1 MEFFQQASQYGDL
14 YVGIGS
20 DATYLEYKHRKPM
33 FPQEERLFMVKNI
46 KAVKEAY
53 INEGSGVIDFLP
65 TLDKVKPDV
74 FVVNAEGGSD
84 EKRRICKERGIEYV
98 ELQRTPH
105 AGLKARSSS
114 GLKKALLNVSENS
127 AQEAGIPTRLD
138 LAGTWIDQ
146 PYVSMYHPGWAI
158 TISLEPTF
166 EVRDRCGLSTSTRK
180 MIQKIWP
187 VKLPKMDPEML
198 ARLVFCFENNPE
210 RHDGIISGA
219 QDSIGICVPGLVRHY
234 YDNNFWPEKIESTQD
249 EMTLR
254 FLEDHLVMIPMEP
267 RRPGCSVVEGKDI
280 TPEKVKALA
289 DAADACWKAILAHD
303 LDAFAAAYKASF
315 EAQIAMFPGMVNPS
329 INGVIEP
336 EASVQPMIDRY
347 SSMEDVIGCGLTCL
361 ETSANPYTTVLGH
374 PDKAESR
381 INLSQSLNGIGWIVG
396 PLVGGQLLF
405 SGVNIAIP
413 YALVGIFVLAVALI
427 LSRIKLPDPRRA
439 HEADTNEKVEEKPM
453 RVMAFGF
460 GMLTLFLYVAAQT
473 GVNSFFINYAE
484 ESIHIEKQTASLY
497 LAFGGMGLFFIGR
510 LAGGVIM
517 NYIQPR
523 LVLLVCAILTFVATL
538 IVVVC
543 SGTLSLI
550 AFFALY
556 LGESIMFPTIFS
568 LALRDAG
575 TKTKL
580 ASSLLIMTIVGGA
593 VAPVIMGYIA
603 DTTGSM
609 AIAFLIPLV
618 CYGVIGGYALSK
630 RSGSYLEKK

>member
-1 MEFFQQASQYGDL
+1 
-14 YVGIGS
+14 
-20 DATYLEYKHRKPM
+20 
-33 FPQEERLFMVKNI
+33 
-46 KAVKEAY
+46 
-53 INEGSGVIDFLP
+53 
-65 TLDKVKPDV
+65 
-74 FVVNAEGGSD
+74 
-84 EKRRICKERGIEYV
+84 
-98 ELQRTPH
+98 
-105 AGLKARSSS
+105 
-114 GLKKALLNVSENS
+114 
-127 AQEAGIPTRLD
+127 
-138 LAGTWIDQ
+138 
-146 PYVSMYHPGWAI
+146 MYHPGWAI
-158 TISLEPTF
+158 TISQEPTF

-219 QDSIGICVPGLVRHY
+219 KDSIGICVPGLVRHY

-254 FLEDHLVMIPMEP
+254 FLEDHLVPFLIISSLFFMWGFAHGILEVLNPHFQESFHISKAMSALTQTAVYGAYFLMALP
-267 RRPGCSVVEGKDI
+267 AGWIIRKWGYRR
-280 TPEKVKALA
+280 
-289 DAADACWKAILAHD
+289 
-303 LDAFAAAYKASF
+303 
-315 EAQIAMFPGMVNPS
+315 
-329 INGVIEP
+329 GVITGLVLFGIGALMFIP
-336 EASVQPMIDRY
+336 GSRINSFYFFVL
-347 SSMEDVIGCGLTCL
+347 SLFVIGCGLTCL

-413 YALVGIFVLAVALI
+413 YALVGIFVLSVA
-427 LSRIKLPDPRRA
+427 
-439 HEADTNEKVEEKPM
+439 
-453 RVMAFGF
+453 
-460 GMLTLFLYVAAQT
+460 
-473 GVNSFFINYAE
+473 
-484 ESIHIEKQTASLY
+484 
-497 LAFGGMGLFFIGR
+497 
-510 LAGGVIM
+510 
-517 NYIQPR
+517 

-543 SGTLSLI
+543 NGTLSLI

-618 CYGVIGGYALSK
+618 CYGVIGTYALSK
-630 RSGSYLEKK
+630 RSASL

>member
-1 MEFFQQASQYGDL
+1 MTCYILVMWSFS
-14 YVGIGS
+14 S
-20 DATYLEYKHRKPM
+20 RHHS
-33 FPQEERLFMVKNI
+33 MV
-46 KAVKEAY
+46 
-53 INEGSGVIDFLP
+53 
-65 TLDKVKPDV
+65 
-74 FVVNAEGGSD
+74 
-84 EKRRICKERGIEYV
+84 
-98 ELQRTPH
+98 
-105 AGLKARSSS
+105 
-114 GLKKALLNVSENS
+114 
-127 AQEAGIPTRLD
+127 
-138 LAGTWIDQ
+138 
-146 PYVSMYHPGWAI
+146 
-158 TISLEPTF
+158 
-166 EVRDRCGLSTSTRK
+166 
-180 MIQKIWP
+180 
-187 VKLPKMDPEML
+187 MDPEML

-249 EMTLR
+249 KMTLR

-267 RRPGCSVVEGKDI
+267 RRPGSRI
-280 TPEKVKALA
+280 N
-289 DAADACWKAILAHD
+289 
-303 LDAFAAAYKASF
+303 SF
-315 EAQIAMFPGMVNPS
+315 YFFVLS
-329 INGVIEP
+329 LF
-336 EASVQPMIDRY
+336 
-347 SSMEDVIGCGLTCL
+347 VIGCGLTCL

-405 SGVNIAIP
+405 SGVNIASP
-413 YALVGIFVLAVALI
+413 YALVGIFVLSVALV

-439 HEADTNEKVEEKPM
+439 HEADTNEMVEEKPM

-460 GMLTLFLYVAAQT
+460 GMLALFLYVAAQT

-618 CYGVIGGYALSK
+618 CYGVIGGYAAML
-630 RSGSYLEKK
+630 RFPLTDVTRC

>member
-1 MEFFQQASQYGDL
+1 MTCYILVMWSFS
-14 YVGIGS
+14 S
-20 DATYLEYKHRKPM
+20 RHHS
-33 FPQEERLFMVKNI
+33 MV
-46 KAVKEAY
+46 
-53 INEGSGVIDFLP
+53 
-65 TLDKVKPDV
+65 
-74 FVVNAEGGSD
+74 
-84 EKRRICKERGIEYV
+84 
-98 ELQRTPH
+98 
-105 AGLKARSSS
+105 
-114 GLKKALLNVSENS
+114 
-127 AQEAGIPTRLD
+127 
-138 LAGTWIDQ
+138 
-146 PYVSMYHPGWAI
+146 
-158 TISLEPTF
+158 
-166 EVRDRCGLSTSTRK
+166 
-180 MIQKIWP
+180 
-187 VKLPKMDPEML
+187 MDPEML

-249 EMTLR
+249 KMTLR

-267 RRPGCSVVEGKDI
+267 RRPGSRI
-280 TPEKVKALA
+280 N
-289 DAADACWKAILAHD
+289 
-303 LDAFAAAYKASF
+303 SF
-315 EAQIAMFPGMVNPS
+315 YFFVLS
-329 INGVIEP
+329 LF
-336 EASVQPMIDRY
+336 
-347 SSMEDVIGCGLTCL
+347 VIGCGLTCL

-405 SGVNIAIP
+405 SGVNIASP
-413 YALVGIFVLAVALI
+413 YALVGIFVLSVALV

-439 HEADTNEKVEEKPM
+439 HEADTNEMVEEKPM

-460 GMLTLFLYVAAQT
+460 GMLALFLYVAAQT

-603 DTTGSM
+603 DTTSCM

-618 CYGVIGGYALSK
+618 CYGVIGGYAAML
-630 RSGSYLEKK
+630 RFPLTDVTRG

>member
-1 MEFFQQASQYGDL
+1 
-14 YVGIGS
+14 
-20 DATYLEYKHRKPM
+20 
-33 FPQEERLFMVKNI
+33 
-46 KAVKEAY
+46 
-53 INEGSGVIDFLP
+53 
-65 TLDKVKPDV
+65 
-74 FVVNAEGGSD
+74 
-84 EKRRICKERGIEYV
+84 
-98 ELQRTPH
+98 
-105 AGLKARSSS
+105 
-114 GLKKALLNVSENS
+114 
-127 AQEAGIPTRLD
+127 
-138 LAGTWIDQ
+138 
-146 PYVSMYHPGWAI
+146 MYHPGWAI

-180 MIQKIWP
+180 VIQKIWP

-198 ARLVFCFENNPE
+198 ARLVFCLENNPE

-219 QDSIGICVPGLVRHY
+219 LMFIPGSRI
-234 YDNNFWPEKIESTQD
+234 N
-249 EMTLR
+249 
-254 FLEDHLVMIPMEP
+254 
-267 RRPGCSVVEGKDI
+267 
-280 TPEKVKALA
+280 
-289 DAADACWKAILAHD
+289 
-303 LDAFAAAYKASF
+303 SF
-315 EAQIAMFPGMVNPS
+315 YFFVLS
-329 INGVIEP
+329 LF
-336 EASVQPMIDRY
+336 
-347 SSMEDVIGCGLTCL
+347 VIGCGLTCL

-413 YALVGIFVLAVALI
+413 YALVGIFVLSVA
-427 LSRIKLPDPRRA
+427 
-439 HEADTNEKVEEKPM
+439 
-453 RVMAFGF
+453 
-460 GMLTLFLYVAAQT
+460 
-473 GVNSFFINYAE
+473 
-484 ESIHIEKQTASLY
+484 
-497 LAFGGMGLFFIGR
+497 
-510 LAGGVIM
+510 
-517 NYIQPR
+517 

-618 CYGVIGGYALSK
+618 CYGVIGGYALLN
-630 RSGSYLEKK
+630 RHVPL

>member
-1 MEFFQQASQYGDL
+1 
-14 YVGIGS
+14 
-20 DATYLEYKHRKPM
+20 
-33 FPQEERLFMVKNI
+33 
-46 KAVKEAY
+46 
-53 INEGSGVIDFLP
+53 
-65 TLDKVKPDV
+65 
-74 FVVNAEGGSD
+74 
-84 EKRRICKERGIEYV
+84 
-98 ELQRTPH
+98 
-105 AGLKARSSS
+105 
-114 GLKKALLNVSENS
+114 
-127 AQEAGIPTRLD
+127 
-138 LAGTWIDQ
+138 
-146 PYVSMYHPGWAI
+146 MYHPGRAI

-254 FLEDHLVMIPMEP
+254 FLEGHLVMIPMEP
-267 RRPGCSVVEGKDI
+267 RRPG
-280 TPEKVKALA
+280 
-289 DAADACWKAILAHD
+289 
-303 LDAFAAAYKASF
+303 
-315 EAQIAMFPGMVNPS
+315 
-329 INGVIEP
+329 
-336 EASVQPMIDRY
+336 
-347 SSMEDVIGCGLTCL
+347 
-361 ETSANPYTTVLGH
+361 
-374 PDKAESR
+374 SR

-413 YALVGIFVLAVALI
+413 YALVGIFVLSVA
-427 LSRIKLPDPRRA
+427 
-439 HEADTNEKVEEKPM
+439 
-453 RVMAFGF
+453 
-460 GMLTLFLYVAAQT
+460 
-473 GVNSFFINYAE
+473 
-484 ESIHIEKQTASLY
+484 
-497 LAFGGMGLFFIGR
+497 
-510 LAGGVIM
+510 
-517 NYIQPR
+517 

-568 LALRDAG
+568 LSLRDAG

-593 VAPVIMGYIA
+593 IAPVIMGYIA

-618 CYGVIGGYALSK
+618 CYGVIGTYALLK
-630 RSGSYLEKK
+630 RHVPL

>member
-1 MEFFQQASQYGDL
+1 
-14 YVGIGS
+14 
-20 DATYLEYKHRKPM
+20 
-33 FPQEERLFMVKNI
+33 
-46 KAVKEAY
+46 
-53 INEGSGVIDFLP
+53 
-65 TLDKVKPDV
+65 
-74 FVVNAEGGSD
+74 
-84 EKRRICKERGIEYV
+84 
-98 ELQRTPH
+98 
-105 AGLKARSSS
+105 
-114 GLKKALLNVSENS
+114 
-127 AQEAGIPTRLD
+127 
-138 LAGTWIDQ
+138 
-146 PYVSMYHPGWAI
+146 MYHPGWAI

-254 FLEDHLVMIPMEP
+254 FLKDHLVMIPMEP
-267 RRPGCSVVEGKDI
+267 RRPG
-280 TPEKVKALA
+280 
-289 DAADACWKAILAHD
+289 
-303 LDAFAAAYKASF
+303 
-315 EAQIAMFPGMVNPS
+315 
-329 INGVIEP
+329 
-336 EASVQPMIDRY
+336 
-347 SSMEDVIGCGLTCL
+347 
-361 ETSANPYTTVLGH
+361 
-374 PDKAESR
+374 SR
-381 INLSQSLNGIGWIVG
+381 FNLSQSLNGIGWIVG

-405 SGVNIAIP
+405 TGVNIAIP
-413 YALVGIFVLAVALI
+413 YALVGIFVLSVA
-427 LSRIKLPDPRRA
+427 
-439 HEADTNEKVEEKPM
+439 
-453 RVMAFGF
+453 
-460 GMLTLFLYVAAQT
+460 
-473 GVNSFFINYAE
+473 
-484 ESIHIEKQTASLY
+484 
-497 LAFGGMGLFFIGR
+497 
-510 LAGGVIM
+510 
-517 NYIQPR
+517 

-618 CYGVIGGYALSK
+618 CYGVIGTYALLK
-630 RSGSYLEKK
+630 RHVPL

>member
-1 MEFFQQASQYGDL
+1 
-14 YVGIGS
+14 
-20 DATYLEYKHRKPM
+20 
-33 FPQEERLFMVKNI
+33 
-46 KAVKEAY
+46 
-53 INEGSGVIDFLP
+53 
-65 TLDKVKPDV
+65 
-74 FVVNAEGGSD
+74 
-84 EKRRICKERGIEYV
+84 
-98 ELQRTPH
+98 
-105 AGLKARSSS
+105 
-114 GLKKALLNVSENS
+114 
-127 AQEAGIPTRLD
+127 
-138 LAGTWIDQ
+138 
-146 PYVSMYHPGWAI
+146 
-158 TISLEPTF
+158 
-166 EVRDRCGLSTSTRK
+166 
-180 MIQKIWP
+180 
-187 VKLPKMDPEML
+187 ML

-210 RHDGIISGA
+210 RHDDIISGA

-289 DAADACWKAILAHD
+289 DTADACWKAMSALTQ
-303 LDAFAAAYKASF
+303 AAVYGAYFLMALPAGWIIRKW
-315 EAQIAMFPGMVNPS
+315 GYRR
-329 INGVIEP
+329 GVITGLVLFGIGALMFIP
-336 EASVQPMIDRY
+336 GSRINSFYFFVL
-347 SSMEDVIGCGLTCL
+347 SLFVIGCGLTCL
-361 ETSANPYTTVLGH
+361 ETSGNPYTTVLGH

-413 YALVGIFVLAVALI
+413 YALVGIFVLSVALV

-439 HEADTNEKVEEKPM
+439 HEVDTNKKVEEKPM

-484 ESIHIEKQTASLY
+484 ESIYIEKQTASLY

-517 NYIQPR
+517 NYVQPR

-618 CYGVIGGYALSK
+618 CYGVIGGYAAMPRCSSLDVK
-630 RSGSYLEKK
+630 RD

>member
-1 MEFFQQASQYGDL
+1 MTCYIPVMWSFS
-14 YVGIGS
+14 S
-20 DATYLEYKHRKPM
+20 RHHS
-33 FPQEERLFMVKNI
+33 MVI
-46 KAVKEAY
+46 
-53 INEGSGVIDFLP
+53 
-65 TLDKVKPDV
+65 
-74 FVVNAEGGSD
+74 
-84 EKRRICKERGIEYV
+84 
-98 ELQRTPH
+98 
-105 AGLKARSSS
+105 
-114 GLKKALLNVSENS
+114 
-127 AQEAGIPTRLD
+127 
-138 LAGTWIDQ
+138 
-146 PYVSMYHPGWAI
+146 
-158 TISLEPTF
+158 
-166 EVRDRCGLSTSTRK
+166 
-180 MIQKIWP
+180 
-187 VKLPKMDPEML
+187 DPEML

-267 RRPGCSVVEGKDI
+267 RRPGSRI
-280 TPEKVKALA
+280 N
-289 DAADACWKAILAHD
+289 
-303 LDAFAAAYKASF
+303 SF
-315 EAQIAMFPGMVNPS
+315 YFFVLS
-329 INGVIEP
+329 LF
-336 EASVQPMIDRY
+336 
-347 SSMEDVIGCGLTCL
+347 VIGCGLTCL

-413 YALVGIFVLAVALI
+413 YALVGIFVLAVALV

-453 RVMAFGF
+453 RVMAFSF
-460 GMLTLFLYVAAQT
+460 GMLALFLYVAAQT

-484 ESIHIEKQTASLY
+484 ESIHIEKQAASLY

-618 CYGVIGGYALSK
+618 CYGVIGTYAAMPRCSSTDVE
-630 RSGSYLEKK
+630 RG